1 VTLRELLHPDPS
13 WLDDPSL
20 RRIAS
25 IVVVTVAG
33 LAAYGFTLGWW
44 RSPVMAGYVAMKM
57 PLLIACTLGCNTLF
71 NGLFGLL
78 MGSGLGIRQS
88 FLALLMANAVSALIL
103 GSLAPVAFL
112 LAWNAPSP
120 DSPGADTAHSAYL
133 VTHTFLIGFAGVMA
147 NTRLY
152 QLLVA
157 RSPNRKTATATLLAW
172 LAGNGFVGTQFSWIL
187 RPFFGSPN
195 LDVAFLRPDAM
206 HGNFYQAVWRALV
219 RLTGHETAAAGCIAA
234 CVALLAI
241 AVIATTRKTI
251 HSVDP
256 HHE

>member
-1 VTLRELLHPDPS
+1 MTLRELLHPDPS
-13 WLDDPSL
+13 WLDEPSL
-20 RRIAS
+20 RRIAP
-25 IVVVTVAG
+25 IVGVTVVG

-44 RSPVMAGYVAMKM
+44 RSPVMAGYVAIKM

-120 DSPGADTAHSAYL
+120 DSQGAGTAHSAYL
-133 VTHTFLIGFAGVMA
+133 AYLLIHTSLICFAGVMA
-147 NTRLY
+147 NAHLYRL
-152 QLLVA
+152 LLA
-157 RSPNRKTATATLLAW
+157 RASSRSAATSTLLAW

-187 RPFFGSPN
+187 RPFFGSPT
-195 LDVAFLRPDAM
+195 LEDTFLRPDAM
-206 HGNFYQAVWRALV
+206 RGNFYESVWTILV
-219 RLTGHETAAAGCIAA
+219 GFTGHEVPAASCIALFGMLIA
-234 CVALLAI
+234 IPVI
-241 AVIATTRKTI
+241 AVTRKTTNPVP
-251 HSVDP
+251 S
-256 HHE
+256 

>member
-1 VTLRELLHPDPS
+1 VTLRELLQPDPT

-20 RRIAS
+20 RRIAP
-25 IVVVTVAG
+25 IIGVTMAG

-44 RSPVMAGYVAMKM
+44 RSPIMAGYVAIKM

-120 DSPGADTAHSAYL
+120 DSHGADTAHSAYL
-133 VTHTFLIGFAGVMA
+133 LTHTFLIGFAGVMA

-157 RSPNRKTATATLLAW
+157 RSPNRRTATATLLAW

-195 LDVAFLRPDAM
+195 LNVAFLRSDALQ
-206 HGNFYQAVWRALV
+206 GNFYESVWRALV
-219 RLTGHETAAAGCIAA
+219 RLTGHESTAAACIAA
-234 CVALLAI
+234 CIAMLII
-241 AVIATTRKTI
+241 AVIATTRSTI
-251 HSVDP
+251 IPVNH